1 MTSRMKDEDGD
12 DDVIDVK
19 KDEEWDQQ
27 RKRFKAR
34 LKKNLTQKKE
44 KRRRS
49 NKTTFWGLPD
59 FYFIHVRR
67 LLTKIYIK
75 EDSLSG

>member
-34 LKKNLTQKKE
+34 LKKNLTQKRK
-44 KRRRS
+44 KAA
-49 NKTTFWGLPD
+49 
-59 FYFIHVRR
+59 
-67 LLTKIYIK
+67 IK
-75 EDSLSG
+75 

>member
-34 LKKNLTQKKE
+34 LKKFNSKKE

-49 NKTTFWGLPD
+49 NKTTFRGLPD
-59 FYFIHVRR
+59 FYLNHVRC

-75 EDSLSG
+75 EDSLSE